1 MPVFSGN
8 NDSSPGKQ
16 PAQQG
21 NDPYDFPSTGRLLP
35 IRGIAT
41 EAGFQLSGP
50 AMSVKVDNA
59 HQLVRIAAT
68 KQPELHNH
76 RLDRMDISQLNIG
89 LRAVITRTLKTGVGA
104 ADLGVISKGRPD
116 GKQMNRLGDAGGQ
129 FPTENTTHQKY
140 PRWLGT
146 SREDLTRPASQP
158 SSERCWGG
166 ENVVPIPCCSAYCAE
181 RAWAR
186 SCSCHVERPRIET
199 YGYGNEQASSSP
211 THPSPPPPPL
221 DNAEPRRQQQPCKV
235 PTEQSQAS

>member
-1 MPVFSGN
+1 MGLAVALILERTNFGWQDGQPRQADVQMPVFSGN

-116 GKQMNRLGDAGGQ
+116 GRQKNRLGDAGGQ
-129 FPTENTTHQKY
+129 FLTENTTPEISAMAWNVK
-140 PRWLGT
+140 RRLNT
-146 SREDLTRPASQP
+146 ASQP
-158 SSERCWGG
+158 A
-166 ENVVPIPCCSAYCAE
+166 I
-181 RAWAR
+181 
-186 SCSCHVERPRIET
+186 
-199 YGYGNEQASSSP
+199 
-211 THPSPPPPPL
+211 
-221 DNAEPRRQQQPCKV
+221 
-235 PTEQSQAS
+235 